1 MIFIFIIFVFL
12 SGSESDGMKS
22 IWDVRTCQLNEFL
35 WCLSSNA
42 SNASNA
48 NTFQLKCR
56 HIWQLNW
63 GSSHRVRSQ
72 RRHWGDRNT
81 STQIFP
87 FQTVCWC
94 LLQTVRVTSHEE
106 VPSCK
111 KSSPWQSEGRT
122 LRPRDDEMR
131 CLRCGR
137 RTLQLLIIGL
147 TIRLGWGWWI
157 GKTKPG
163 I

>member
-1 MIFIFIIFVFL
+1 MWSIRGVLGYIRCIILINDFIFIIFVIFIIL

-94 LLQTVRVTSHEE
+94 LLQTVPVTRRFPRIKRVHLDSLKAG
-106 VPSCK
+106 PSAPEMMRWDVWGVGGGH
-111 KSSPWQSEGRT
+111 SSSS
-122 LRPRDDEMR
+122 
-131 CLRCGR
+131 
-137 RTLQLLIIGL
+137 
-147 TIRLGWGWWI
+147 
-157 GKTKPG
+157 
-163 I
+163 